1 MSVDFHKVLVKDG
14 RIGNLTSDIAYAVN
28 KGGQQITSASFLT
41 NSIGSVS
48 SQVFN
53 IQVPSH
59 ETILSRQIMWTATVT
74 LKITG
79 VVAAGTPG
87 YQQII
92 QYGITD
98 VLSAFPLHQLC
109 TTINDGY
116 NQ

>member
-28 KGGQQITSASFLT
+28 KGGQQITSAQFLT
-41 NSIGSVS
+41 NSTGSTT

-59 ETILSRQIMWTATVT
+59 ETIIDRSVLWQATVT

-79 VVAAGTPG
+79 TVAAGTAG
-87 YQQII
+87 RQQII
-92 QYGITD
+92 RY
-98 VLSAFPLHQLC
+98 
-109 TTINDGY
+109 
-116 NQ
+116 